1 VVDSQLF
8 QLRNS
13 LRDVTDPTEY
23 VFGTHRP
30 DPFRSL
36 LFQIFGEIR
45 ILNSISLLD
54 LHFKLMRA
62 ISELPYRKVVCYVWL
77 AILGEVSN
85 DGMSV
90 L

>member
-13 LRDVTDPTEY
+13 LRDVDDPTEY
-23 VFGTHRP
+23 VFGAHRP

-36 LFQIFGEIR
+36 LFQIFGEIGTM
-45 ILNSISLLD
+45 NSISFLNLR
-54 LHFKLMRA
+54 FKLMCVL
-62 ISELPYRKVVCYVWL
+62 SELSFQKMFCNVWL
-77 AILGEVSN
+77 AIIGEVFN
-85 DGMSV
+85 NGMSV

>member
-1 VVDSQLF
+1 MVDSQLF

-23 VFGTHRP
+23 IFDTHRP

-36 LFQIFGEIR
+36 LFQIFGEIGTM
-45 ILNSISLLD
+45 NSISFLD
-54 LHFKLMRA
+54 IRFKLVCVL
-62 ISELPYRKVVCYVWL
+62 SEFPSQKVLCYVWFT
-77 AILGEVSN
+77 ILGEVSN
-85 DGMSV
+85 NGMSV